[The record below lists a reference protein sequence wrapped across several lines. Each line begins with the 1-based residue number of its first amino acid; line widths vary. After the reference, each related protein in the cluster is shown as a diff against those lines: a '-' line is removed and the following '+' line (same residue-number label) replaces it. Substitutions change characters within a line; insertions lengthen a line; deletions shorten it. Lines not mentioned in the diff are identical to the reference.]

1 MSTIKREDSYDEKEP
16 IDSPSSP
23 VKFDGARIEETVY
36 NANLKAAIDN
46 THLDPWSS
54 RAISLYFICM
64 VGFLNAVSS
73 GQFIGLLYEDSLH
86 VLTIAS
92 VGFDGSLMGGINAMD
107 QYLQFF
113 HYKEVGAST
122 GISEYLSRDLSMP
135 YAALAIM
142 APLLNG
148 GLSLTPLPS
157 LPHVYRG

>member
-1 MSTIKREDSYDEKEP
+1 MEQSRDLALLHLYGWISERGFIRS
-16 IDSPSSP
+16 
-23 VKFDGARIEETVY
+23 VY
-36 NANLKAAIDN
+36 WLAI
-46 THLDPWSS
+46 
-54 RAISLYFICM
+54 R
-64 VGFLNAVSS
+64 
-73 GQFIGLLYEDSLH
+73 GLPH
-86 VLTIAS
+86 VLTIAF

-122 GISEYLSRDLSMP
+122 GISEYLSRDVSMP

-142 APLLNG
+142 APPLNR